1 MVFRSCIRERKL
13 SPCPGFVR
21 VAHDGCRVRSSID
34 GTSLETNAMDLK
46 ARFAPVSSLTAETR
60 EHAAHTCGHVVQF
73 YSDEEFLL
81 NELARLVGDSLASG
95 QSSIVLA
102 TKEHRERLNTCL
114 KQQGM
119 NLDLAVEEGR
129 YFPLD
134 AAETL
139 STFMVENQPNKH
151 RFTEVLDRILL
162 RANQPATRRDL
173 RLTVFGEMVA
183 LLCADGKI
191 NAAIRLEQF
200 WNDLAERHNFSLTCA
215 YPTRFFDRPE
225 HADSFLQVCAAHSTL
240 IPDETYTGLRTE
252 DERVRVIAALQ
263 QKAWALDR
271 EVADHKRL
279 QQDLADRVKQRTRE
293 FEQAQDQLRGLSRRL
308 LQMQDEE
315 RRRIAFEL
323 HDSTGQL
330 LAALAINVGLLER
343 HKDSFASQYANL
355 ISENSSLVQ
364 RLLTEVRALSYTLHP
379 PTLEVMGVASALQW
393 YVEQFAERCR
403 IQVQLDIQKDLGRL
417 PRKIEIAIFRIVQ
430 ESLANV
436 QRHSGCNVAA
446 VRVRRSSTEVFAEVS
461 DCGTGISSEKQLSLS
476 SGVGAGVGISGMRER
491 TRELDGAFAIRSD
504 GAGTTI
510 RVSFPLNQR

>member
-1 MVFRSCIRERKL
+1 M
-13 SPCPGFVR
+13 
-21 VAHDGCRVRSSID
+21 
-34 GTSLETNAMDLK
+34 
-46 ARFAPVSSLTAETR
+46 FAAVSSHTKATN
-60 EHAAHTCGHVVQF
+60 EHATQACGHVVQF
-73 YSDEEFLL
+73 YSHDEFLV
-81 NELARLVGDSLASG
+81 NQLARLVGNSLASG
-95 QSSIVLA
+95 QSSIVIA
-102 TKEHRERLNTCL
+102 TEEHRERLNVCL
-114 KQQGM
+114 KQQGL
-119 NLDLAVEEGR
+119 NLDLAVEEER

-139 STFMVENQPNKH
+139 STFLVENRPDKG
-151 RFTEVLDRILL
+151 RFIEVADRILL
-162 RANQPATRRDL
+162 RAKKPALRKDL

-183 LLCADGKI
+183 LLWAEGKI
-191 NAAIRLEQF
+191 DAAIRLEQL
-200 WNDLAERHNFSLTCA
+200 WNDLAQRHDFSLTCA
-215 YPTRFFDRPE
+215 YPTSFFDRPE

-240 IPDETYTGLRTE
+240 IPDETYTGLRSE

-293 FEQAQDQLRGLSRRL
+293 LEEAQDQLRRLSRRL

-315 RRRIAFEL
+315 RRRIAFDL

-343 HKDSFASQYANL
+343 HKDSFTSQYANL

-393 YVEQFAERCR
+393 YVEQFGERCR
-403 IQVQLDIQKDLGRL
+403 VQVQLNIQKDLGRL
-417 PRKIEIAIFRIVQ
+417 PRKIENAIFRIVQ

-436 QRHSGCNVAA
+436 HRHSGCATA
-446 VRVRRSSTEVFAEVS
+446 SVRVIRSSTEVVAEVS
-461 DCGTGISSEKQLSLS
+461 DQGSGISSERQRSLF
-476 SGVGAGVGISGMRER
+476 SGVAPGVGISGMRER
-491 TRELDGAFAIRSD
+491 TRELDGNFTIHSQ
-504 GAGTTI
+504 GSGTTV
-510 RVSFPLNQR
+510 RVSFPLNQG

>member
-1 MVFRSCIRERKL
+1 VE
-13 SPCPGFVR
+13 FVR
-21 VAHDGCRVRSSID
+21 PLTAP
-34 GTSLETNAMDLK
+34 TQKLETAMDAK
-46 ARFAPVSSLTAETR
+46 AMSAPVSTPKAETH
-60 EHAAHTCGHVVQF
+60 EHGSLACEHVVQF
-73 YSDEEFLL
+73 YSSDEFLV
-81 NELARLVGDSLASG
+81 NELVRLVGNSLASG
-95 QSSIVLA
+95 QSSIVIA
-102 TKEHRERLNTCL
+102 TKEHREHLNSCL
-114 KQQGM
+114 KQQGL
-119 NLDLAVEEGR
+119 NLDVAVEEDR
-129 YFPLD
+129 YIPLD

-139 STFMVENQPNKH
+139 STFMVENQPDKH

-162 RANQPATRRDL
+162 RVNRSASRRDL

-183 LLCADGKI
+183 LLWADGKI
-191 NAAIRLEQF
+191 DAAIRLEQL
-200 WNDLAERHNFSLTCA
+200 WNELAERHDFSLTCA

-225 HADSFLQVCAAHSTL
+225 HADPFLQVCAAHSTL
-240 IPDETYTGLRTE
+240 IPDESYTGLRSE

-263 QKAWALDR
+263 QKARALDR

-279 QQDLADRVKQRTRE
+279 QQHLADRVKQRTTE
-293 FEQAQDQLRGLSRRL
+293 LEQAQDQLRGLSRRL

-343 HKDSFASQYANL
+343 HKDSFASQYSNL

-403 IQVQLDIQKDLGRL
+403 IKVQLDIQKDLGRL
-417 PRKIEIAIFRIVQ
+417 PRKVEIAIFRIVQ

-436 QRHSGCNVAA
+436 HRHAGCDTAT
-446 VRVRRSSTEVFAEVS
+446 VRVSRSSTEVFAEVS
-461 DCGTGISSEKQLSLS
+461 DCGTGITSEKQLSLS
-476 SGVGAGVGISGMRER
+476 SGVGPGVGISGMRER
-491 TRELDGAFAIRSD
+491 TRELDGNFAIHSEGR
-504 GAGTTI
+504 GTTV
-510 RVSFPLNQR
+510 RVSFPLNRR